1 MKKHIDLRKRIKA
14 AALMLSVVSVISMT
28 SCNAAVTELKN
39 TIKDTFASS
48 EASAESGGH
57 ASKTSAS
64 ESSAQTSEKRDESIP
79 DGGYNLG
86 NIPEYSG
93 IPYVEINNN
102 MPYFEESDYTTDAF
116 EYYAELDL
124 LGRCGTAYA
133 NVCRETMPTE
143 KRGDISSVKP
153 TGWYSIKYDF
163 VDSQSLYNRCHLI
176 GYQLTAEN
184 ANKQNL
190 VTGTRYLNVDGML
203 PFENMIADYV
213 KETNNHVLYR
223 VTPVFIDSELVCRGI
238 QMEAWSVEDNGDGV
252 CFNVYAYNVQPGV
265 IIDYQTGKPELEE
278 AYAGHE
284 VKKYVIN
291 TNNNKF
297 HLPDCSSVK
306 SIKEENKQTVNDS
319 LASLKSKGYTPCGNC
334 LPEQAA

>member
-1 MKKHIDLRKRIKA
+1 MKKHFNLSKKISA
-14 AALMLSVVSVISMT
+14 AVLLLSLVSVVSMT
-28 SCNAAVTELKN
+28 SCKSTVSEIKK
-39 TIKDTFASS
+39 TIQDTFTSSEVSTESGGKSSKSSASQGS
-48 EASAESGGH
+48 EASSG
-57 ASKTSAS
+57 KT
-64 ESSAQTSEKRDESIP
+64 DVSIP
-79 DGGYNLG
+79 DGGFNLG

-93 IPYVEINNN
+93 IPYVEINDNK
-102 MPYFEESDYTTDAF
+102 PYFEESDYTTKAF
-116 EYYAELDL
+116 EDYAELDV
-124 LGRCGTAYA
+124 LGRCGRAYA

-143 KRGDISSVKP
+143 KRGDISKVKP
-153 TGWYSIKYDF
+153 TGWYSVKYDI
-163 VDSQSLYNRCHLI
+163 VDGQSLYNRCHLI

-184 ANKQNL
+184 ANEKNL

-223 VTPVFIDSELVCRGI
+223 VTPVFQDSELVCRGI
-238 QMEAWSVEDNGDGV
+238 EMEAWSVEDNGDGV

-284 VKKYVIN
+284 VNKYVIN
-291 TNNNKF
+291 TNNNKV

-306 SIKEENKQTVNDS
+306 SIKEENKKTVNDS
-319 LASLKSKGYTPCGNC
+319 LASLKSKGYIPCGVC
-334 LPEQAA
+334 LPE